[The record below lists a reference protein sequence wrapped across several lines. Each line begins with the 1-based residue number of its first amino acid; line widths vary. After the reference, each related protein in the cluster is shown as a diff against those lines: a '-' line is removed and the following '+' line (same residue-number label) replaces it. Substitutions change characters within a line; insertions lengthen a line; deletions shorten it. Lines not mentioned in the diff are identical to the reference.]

1 MTKRILI
8 IKLKKMKKIPELVS
22 PAGDLKKLKYAFA
35 FGADAVYIGG
45 KEFTLRVRAKNFSRQ
60 DMEEGVRFAHKLRKK
75 VYVTLNAYLKND
87 ELEKAREYLGFLY
100 DIGVDGVIISDPAII
115 WIAKKN
121 FPNLSLHLSTQ
132 QNVTNHL
139 AARFYHE
146 LGIERIVLAREVSL
160 SEIEKIKKEIPTLEI
175 EVFIHGAMCIAYS
188 GRCLLSEYFLRRSA
202 NRGDCAQ
209 SCRWVYYLMEQKRP
223 GEYLPVFEDD
233 RGTYILSSKDLM
245 TLPILKRLIDIGIE
259 SFKIEGRVKSLH
271 YVSTVTYAYR
281 RAIDSILE
289 RKAVGKEL
297 YRELE
302 KISHREYWSGF
313 FDTRDEFTTT
323 YNRMLESQ
331 AEFTGEV
338 EKTEES
344 YTYIRVKNRM
354 FVYDKLEFLAPE
366 GIIPYTP
373 PDYFEVFC
381 NDTWIKR
388 DTVHPNELI
397 RIKLKISPY
406 SLLRRL
412 KI

>member
-1 MTKRILI
+1 
-8 IKLKKMKKIPELVS
+8 MKEIPELVS

-45 KEFTLRVRAKNFSRQ
+45 REFSLRVRAKNFSRQ
-60 DMEEGVRFAHKLRKK
+60 DMEEGVKFAHNLGKK

-87 ELEKAREYLGFLY
+87 ELKKVREYLGFLH
-100 DIGVDGVIISDPAII
+100 DIGVDGVIISDPGVI
-115 WIAKKN
+115 WIAKKD
-121 FPNLSLHLSTQ
+121 FPDLPLHLSTQ
-132 QNVTNHL
+132 QNVTNYL

-146 LGIERIVLAREVSL
+146 LGIERIVLARELSL
-160 SEIEKIKKEIPTLEI
+160 SEIKTIKKEIPTLEI

-209 SCRWVYYLMEQKRP
+209 SCRWTYYLMEQKRP

-245 TLPILKRLIDIGIE
+245 TLPILKELIDMGIE

-271 YVSTVTYAYR
+271 YVSTVTYTYR
-281 RAIDSILE
+281 RAIDNILKGKPIEE
-289 RKAVGKEL
+289 RL
-297 YRELE
+297 YEELE

-313 FDTRDEFTTT
+313 FDAKDKFTTT
-323 YNRMLESQ
+323 YNKMLASK

-338 EKTEES
+338 EKIEET

-354 FVYDKLEFLAPE
+354 FAHDKLEFLTPK
-366 GIIPYTP
+366 GIIPYAP
-373 PDYFEVFC
+373 PDYFEVFY
-381 NDTWIKR
+381 NETWIKR

-397 RIKLKISPY
+397 RIKLKVSPY

>member
-1 MTKRILI
+1 
-8 IKLKKMKKIPELVS
+8 MKEIPELVS

-45 KEFTLRVRAKNFSRQ
+45 REFSLRVRAKNFSRQ
-60 DMEEGVRFAHKLRKK
+60 DMEEGVKFAHNLGKK

-87 ELEKAREYLGFLY
+87 ELKKVREYLGFLH
-100 DIGVDGVIISDPAII
+100 DIGVDGVIISDPGVI
-115 WIAKKN
+115 WIAKKD
-121 FPNLSLHLSTQ
+121 FPDLPLHLSTQ
-132 QNVTNHL
+132 QNVTNYL

-146 LGIERIVLAREVSL
+146 LGIERIVLARELSL
-160 SEIEKIKKEIPTLEI
+160 SEIKTIKEEIPTLEI

-209 SCRWVYYLMEQKRP
+209 SCRWTYYLMEQKRP

-245 TLPILKRLIDIGIE
+245 TLPILKELIDMGIE

-271 YVSTVTYAYR
+271 YVSTVTYTYR
-281 RAIDSILE
+281 RAIDNILKGKPIEE
-289 RKAVGKEL
+289 RL
-297 YRELE
+297 YEELE

-313 FDTRDEFTTT
+313 FDAKDKFTTT
-323 YNRMLESQ
+323 YNKMLASK

-338 EKTEES
+338 EKIEET

-354 FVYDKLEFLAPE
+354 FAHDKLEFLTPK
-366 GIIPYTP
+366 GIIPYAP
-373 PDYFEVFC
+373 PDYFEVFY
-381 NDTWIKR
+381 NETWIKR

-397 RIKLKISPY
+397 RIKLKVSPY

>member
-1 MTKRILI
+1 LTKRILI
-8 IKLKKMKKIPELVS
+8 IKLRDMKEIPELVS

-45 KEFTLRVRAKNFSRQ
+45 REFSLRVRAKNFSRQ
-60 DMEEGVRFAHKLRKK
+60 DMEEGVKFAHNLGKK
-75 VYVTLNAYLKND
+75 VYVALNAYLKND
-87 ELEKAREYLGFLY
+87 ELKKVREYLGFLH
-100 DIGVDGVIISDPAII
+100 DIGVDGVIISDPGVI
-115 WIAKKN
+115 WIAKKD
-121 FPNLSLHLSTQ
+121 FPDLPLHLSTQ
-132 QNVTNHL
+132 QNVTNYL

-146 LGIERIVLAREVSL
+146 LGIERIVLARELSL
-160 SEIEKIKKEIPTLEI
+160 SEIKTIKEEIPTLEI

-188 GRCLLSEYFLRRSA
+188 GRCLLSEYFLRRGA

-209 SCRWVYYLMEQKRP
+209 SCRWTYYLMEQKRP

-245 TLPILKRLIDIGIE
+245 TLPILKELIDMGIE

-271 YVSTVTYAYR
+271 YVSTVTYTYR
-281 RAIDSILE
+281 RAIDNILKGKPIEE
-289 RKAVGKEL
+289 RL
-297 YRELE
+297 YEELE

-313 FDTRDEFTTT
+313 FDAKDKFTTT
-323 YNRMLESQ
+323 YNKMLASK

-338 EKTEES
+338 EKIEET

-354 FVYDKLEFLAPE
+354 FAHDKLEFLTPK
-366 GIIPYTP
+366 GIIPYAP
-373 PDYFEVFC
+373 PDYFEVFY
-381 NDTWIKR
+381 NETWIKR

-397 RIKLKISPY
+397 RIKLKVSPY

>member
-1 MTKRILI
+1 
-8 IKLKKMKKIPELVS
+8 MKEIPELVS

-45 KEFTLRVRAKNFSRQ
+45 REFSLRVRAKNFSRQ
-60 DMEEGVRFAHKLRKK
+60 DMEEGVKFAHNLGKK

-87 ELEKAREYLGFLY
+87 ELKKVREYLGFLH
-100 DIGVDGVIISDPAII
+100 DIGVDGVIISDPGVI
-115 WIAKKN
+115 WIAKKD
-121 FPNLSLHLSTQ
+121 FPDLPLHLSTQ
-132 QNVTNHL
+132 QNVTNYL

-146 LGIERIVLAREVSL
+146 LGIERIVLARELSL
-160 SEIEKIKKEIPTLEI
+160 SEIKTIKKEIPILEI

-209 SCRWVYYLMEQKRP
+209 SCRWTYYLMEQKRP

-245 TLPILKRLIDIGIE
+245 TLPILKELIDMGIE

-271 YVSTVTYAYR
+271 YVSTVTYTYR
-281 RAIDSILE
+281 RAIDNILKGKPIEE
-289 RKAVGKEL
+289 RL
-297 YRELE
+297 YEELE

-313 FDTRDEFTTT
+313 FDAKDKFTTT
-323 YNRMLESQ
+323 YNKMLASK

-338 EKTEES
+338 EKIEET

-354 FVYDKLEFLAPE
+354 FAHDKLEFLTPK
-366 GIIPYTP
+366 GIIPYAP
-373 PDYFEVFC
+373 PDYFEVFY
-381 NDTWIKR
+381 NETWIKR

-397 RIKLKISPY
+397 RIKLKVSPY